1 MITMYLPAGDV
12 DVERVSDGDTE
23 RRMKREEAGWDGM
36 GWHKTNNDQPA
47 AAIHR
52 EGGEG
57 GSFIQ

>member
-36 GWHKTNNDQPA
+36 GWPTNNDQPA
-47 AAIHR
+47 AAR
-52 EGGEG
+52 EGG
-57 GSFIQ
+57 